1 MRAERGLTLTE
12 VLLAAIV
19 VGTVVVS
26 AGWAIGLAVQSGATL
41 EEESCDAALVARE
54 VFELA
59 LLLDTDDDTD
69 DDEDED
75 EDEEDEDPADE
86 AEDITGL
93 GSLDGA
99 SFCPPLDSSGAELP
113 LASPELWRQDCDVQV
128 YDLAD
133 LGAPVSEDFAGAA
146 QGSSTLYRLTV
157 SVSFRGQEQGTW
169 WWWLNP

>member
-1 MRAERGLTLTE
+1 VRAQRGLTLVE
-12 VLLAAIV
+12 VMLAAIV

-26 AGWAIGLAVQSGATL
+26 AGWAVGLAVQSGAAL
-41 EEESCDAALVARE
+41 QEESCDAALMARE

-59 LLLDTDDDTD
+59 LLQDTADDGDK
-69 DDEDED
+69 
-75 EDEEDEDPADE
+75 PADE
-86 AEDITGL
+86 AKDVTGL

-157 SVSFRGQEQGTW
+157 SVSFRGKEQGAW
-169 WWWLNP
+169 WWWINP